1 MRQGL
6 AFHIQQ
12 NDYFGTLAMVL
23 DLCGS
28 TSRDNG
34 RLAMPKHSRAYAT
47 SSCVC
52 NVPTELKS

>member
-12 NDYFGTLAMVL
+12 NDYFGAFATVL
-23 DLCGS
+23 DLCAR

-34 RLAMPKHSRAYAT
+34 TPAMPKHSRAYAT

-52 NVPTELKS
+52 SVPTELKS